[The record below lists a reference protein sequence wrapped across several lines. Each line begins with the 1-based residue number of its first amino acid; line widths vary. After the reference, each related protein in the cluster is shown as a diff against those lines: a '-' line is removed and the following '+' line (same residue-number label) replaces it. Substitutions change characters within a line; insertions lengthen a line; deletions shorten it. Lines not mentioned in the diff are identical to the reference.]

1 MKEINKG
8 TRIVNVVIDMIVVS
22 FIAAMLSLILDNMV
36 SSPFIFISVW
46 MAYYFVFEFFTGR
59 TPGKLIT
66 NTLVVDLENGKPS
79 AKRIAIRTLL
89 RLNPLDGISY
99 LFGRVQGTHDV
110 LSKTKLVLKKKN
122 DASL

>member
-1 MKEINKG
+1 
-8 TRIVNVVIDMIVVS
+8 MIAVG
-22 FIAAMLSLILDNMV
+22 FISPILLLILDNMV

-46 MAYYFVFEFFTGR
+46 MTYYFVFEFFTGR

-66 NTLVVDLENGKPS
+66 NTFVVDLENGKPS

-122 DASL
+122 ETSL